1 MKNYKI
7 TCAPA
12 FLYGIGVNYHATY
25 NIKGDDGAALYDGYA
40 VDKITAHQANEIRD
54 WCKFAKIKLTRMR
67 CAPEITSVSI
77 MFPKAAQMRVH
88 V

>member
-40 VDKITAHQANEIRD
+40 VDRLSGEQMGDVLK
-54 WCKFAKIKLTRMR
+54 WCKFAQFKSVKPSY
-67 CAPEITSVSI
+67 APEIKSTLI
-77 MFPKAAQMRVH
+77 MFPKAAQMRAH